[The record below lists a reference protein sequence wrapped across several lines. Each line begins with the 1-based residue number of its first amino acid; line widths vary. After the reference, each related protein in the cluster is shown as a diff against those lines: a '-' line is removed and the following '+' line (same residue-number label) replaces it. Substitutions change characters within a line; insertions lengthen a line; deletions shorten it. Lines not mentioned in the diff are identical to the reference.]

1 MVGDSFNDESLFE
14 ESKFFFLVGVV
25 NIFEYVNKINYQLV
39 YVISKKEVEG
49 FCELVEL
56 ILSID

>member
-25 NIFEYVNKINYQLV
+25 NIFEYVNKINY
-39 YVISKKEVEG
+39 
-49 FCELVEL
+49 
-56 ILSID
+56 